1 MNAFLRA
8 SFPGQENTG
17 SKSLKDL
24 DKFIADVFPKKYQ
37 RKMARVIGEVCDTS
51 GEYFSAD
58 EVANRLKEL
67 VNEGVY
73 AGYGNLDKWGF
84 SEIGPVLSDK

>member
-1 MNAFLRA
+1 
-8 SFPGQENTG
+8 
-17 SKSLKDL
+17 
-24 DKFIADVFPKKYQ
+24 
-37 RKMARVIGEVCDTS
+37 MARVIGDVCKTS
-51 GEYFSAD
+51 GKYFSAD

-84 SEIGPVLSDK
+84 SEIGPVKSDK